1 MSPLEVFIFLLL
13 AATVSRDK
21 RKGGPAMRN
30 LPTRRLGLFSQF
42 AFVILTFYAGLAT
55 PPSAHAQVK
64 AYRTSNWSPWS
75 RAAGV
80 EYRYRWGWDPT
91 DSRYSKQIDAIF
103 EMKNLQRAV
112 WEGAARST
120 DCNQNTV
127 SMGTNVR
134 LQPKQTR
141 QVKFRTPNCGTLQSP
156 EFRPN
161 VVRAGRID

>member
-1 MSPLEVFIFLLL
+1 
-13 AATVSRDK
+13 
-21 RKGGPAMRN
+21 MRN
-30 LPTRRLGLFSQF
+30 LPIRRLALSSHF
-42 AFVILTFYAGLAT
+42 AFVMLTFCAGLAT
-55 PPSAHAQVK
+55 PPSAHAASTPESYVAKPDSAKAK
-64 AYRTSNWSPWS
+64 AYRTSAWSPWA
-75 RAAGV
+75 RTAGV

-103 EMKNLQRAV
+103 EMKNLQRGV

-156 EFRPN
+156 EFQPN

>member
-1 MSPLEVFIFLLL
+1 
-13 AATVSRDK
+13 
-21 RKGGPAMRN
+21 MRN
-30 LPTRRLGLFSQF
+30 LPIRRLALFIYF

-55 PPSAHAQVK
+55 PPSADAASTPESYVVKPDAAQAK
-64 AYRTSNWSPWS
+64 PYRTNAWSPWS

-112 WEGAARST
+112 WEGAARSI

-134 LQPKQTR
+134 LQPNQTR

-161 VVRAGRID
+161 IVRAGRID